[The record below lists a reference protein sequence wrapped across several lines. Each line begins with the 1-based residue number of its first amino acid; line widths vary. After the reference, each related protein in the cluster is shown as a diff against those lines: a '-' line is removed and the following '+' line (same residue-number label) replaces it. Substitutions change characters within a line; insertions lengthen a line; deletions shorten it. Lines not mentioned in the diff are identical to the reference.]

1 MGHTEVLMKAAV
13 LIGWVLI
20 IAMSCDDF
28 RKNVRKSKLRWQYY
42 LAGFIFVTINCFAY
56 TILIQVVMP
65 TPVTVL
71 FFSKTPVTGEGLQ
84 LLTPILV
91 AVVYFGAGAG
101 TFRLGPKE
109 IKLNRILID
118 LLQSMFSYHRIVS
131 RDVTYSN
138 VAAEDSFR
146 VLKQRADT
154 LRNQAEYNKWDLL
167 ESKWATYG
175 EDEQM
180 ISEQIDYLNA
190 VSIDLERL
198 GSQVD
203 GDSNIGEQ
211 LNTVIGKVGRRMG
224 DLRRGLI
231 RKLQKYLVAFAFKNF
246 RDDAFLEAFLVE
258 IEVLTP
264 YEKNPDAQRP
274 NIITRSLVM
283 GFMFGLCFGPVFCVM
298 KGFEAASY
306 CFLGATALM
315 LFTGFISFGIN
326 TGNWFKTMSWAAL
339 GGYLSH
345 LHWIVAEVWI
355 KTGTLADLRLDVDF
369 WMAPMLGLFFG
380 IVTAL
385 LLFTLK
391 YWLKGCFGGGRIR
404 YLTATLAGVCA
415 YPLVYVSFYFR
426 DFEISSAVLT
436 GIVGAIAMLAMA
448 LSVNVGVPSVADDSF
463 LAPAAG

>member
-1 MGHTEVLMKAAV
+1 MEHTEVLMKAAV
-13 LIGWVLI
+13 LMGWVLI
-20 IAMSCDDF
+20 VAMSCDDF

-56 TILIQVVMP
+56 TMLIQVVMP
-65 TPVTVL
+65 TPVTAL
-71 FFSKTPVTGEGLQ
+71 FFSKTPATGENLQ

-109 IKLNRILID
+109 IRLNKILID

-138 VAAEDSFR
+138 AAAEDTFR

-154 LRNQAEYNKWDLL
+154 LRNQAEYTKWDLL

-180 ISEQIDYLNA
+180 IGEQIDYLNA

-198 GSQVD
+198 GSQID
-203 GDSNIGEQ
+203 GESNIGEQ

-224 DLRRGLI
+224 DLRRSLI

-264 YEKNPDAQRP
+264 YEKNAGARVP

-283 GFMFGLCFGPVFCVM
+283 GFMFGLCFGPVFCIM
-298 KGFEAASY
+298 RGFEAASY

-315 LFTGFISFGIN
+315 LFTGFISFGIH
-326 TGNWFKTMSWAAL
+326 TANWFKTMSWAAL

-345 LHWIVAEVWI
+345 LHWIVVEAWI
-355 KTGTLADLRLDVDF
+355 TTGSLTDLHLNVDF

-391 YWLKGCFGGGRIR
+391 YWLSGTFGGVRIR
-404 YLTATLAGVCA
+404 YLSAALAGVCA
-415 YPLVYVSFYFR
+415 YPLVYISFYFR
-426 DFEISSAVLT
+426 DFEINSAVLT
-436 GIVGAIAMLAMA
+436 GIVGAITMLAMA
-448 LSVNVGVPSVADDSF
+448 LSVNVGVRSVADDSL
-463 LAPAAG
+463 LAPAGG